1 MSQHS
6 ADQPRPTTTAER
18 TLPGDGTYS
27 GTWRRSVE
35 DREGFWLEAAQGI
48 DWMTP
53 PSRALDA
60 SGDPIFRWFPEA
72 TLNTCANAVDRHV
85 AAGRG
90 DQAAIIYDSA
100 VLERQE
106 TITYAQLQDRV
117 AQAAGALRELGV
129 QKGDRVLIYLPMIP
143 EALISMLACARL
155 GAVHSVVFGGFA
167 PRELAVRIDD
177 CAPRAVITASGGV
190 EPKRRIE
197 YLPSVEEAVQMA
209 EQKPSA
215 VLVVGREGF
224 EHDVEGM
231 RERAAVDG
239 LEWVDWQE
247 AVEAAEPAEPVEVA
261 ATDPLYILYTSG
273 TTGSPKGVVR
283 DNGGHAVA
291 LSWSMANIYDIGPG
305 EVMCTASDVGWVVG
319 HSYIVYAPLLAGA
332 TTVLY
337 EGKPVGTPDA
347 GAFWRLVAEH
357 RVKAFFTAPTALRA
371 IRRQDPEGELVAE
384 HDLSSLDTLFVA
396 GERLDPETWSWAG
409 RALDIPVVDHWW
421 QTETGWA
428 ISGNPMGLEQ
438 LPLKSGSSTVPI
450 PGYEIEILDPLGEP
464 VPQGEE
470 GNIAVRLPLPPGT
483 LATLWGSDDRFRSA
497 YLEAFP
503 GYYVTGDSG
512 RIDEDDYV
520 FVMGRTDDVINVS
533 GHRLSTGA
541 LEQALAQHPAVAEC
555 AVIGVAD
562 ELKGQRPCG
571 YVVVKQGIE
580 TSQEQ
585 LSEELVQLVRREIG
599 AVADLKQIA
608 VVEALPKTRSG
619 KILRKTMRQMAD
631 GQEAPVP
638 STIEDPAVLE
648 ALEPVLRGR

>member
-27 GTWRRSVE
+27 GAWRRSVE

-53 PSRALDA
+53 PSRALDG

-117 AQAAGALRELGV
+117 ARAAGALRELGV

-143 EALISMLACARL
+143 EALIAMLACARL

-273 TTGSPKGVVR
+273 TT
-283 DNGGHAVA
+283 
-291 LSWSMANIYDIGPG
+291 
-305 EVMCTASDVGWVVG
+305 
-319 HSYIVYAPLLAGA
+319 
-332 TTVLY
+332 
-337 EGKPVGTPDA
+337 
-347 GAFWRLVAEH
+347 
-357 RVKAFFTAPTALRA
+357 
-371 IRRQDPEGELVAE
+371 
-384 HDLSSLDTLFVA
+384 
-396 GERLDPETWSWAG
+396 
-409 RALDIPVVDHWW
+409 
-421 QTETGWA
+421 
-428 ISGNPMGLEQ
+428 
-438 LPLKSGSSTVPI
+438 
-450 PGYEIEILDPLGEP
+450 
-464 VPQGEE
+464 
-470 GNIAVRLPLPPGT
+470 
-483 LATLWGSDDRFRSA
+483 
-497 YLEAFP
+497 
-503 GYYVTGDSG
+503 
-512 RIDEDDYV
+512 
-520 FVMGRTDDVINVS
+520 
-533 GHRLSTGA
+533 
-541 LEQALAQHPAVAEC
+541 
-555 AVIGVAD
+555 
-562 ELKGQRPCG
+562 
-571 YVVVKQGIE
+571 
-580 TSQEQ
+580 
-585 LSEELVQLVRREIG
+585 
-599 AVADLKQIA
+599 
-608 VVEALPKTRSG
+608 
-619 KILRKTMRQMAD
+619 
-631 GQEAPVP
+631 
-638 STIEDPAVLE
+638 
-648 ALEPVLRGR
+648 

>member
-1 MSQHS
+1 MCI
-6 ADQPRPTTTAER
+6 R
-18 TLPGDGTYS
+18 
-27 GTWRRSVE
+27 
-35 DREGFWLEAAQGI
+35 
-48 DWMTP
+48 
-53 PSRALDA
+53 
-60 SGDPIFRWFPEA
+60 
-72 TLNTCANAVDRHV
+72 
-85 AAGRG
+85 
-90 DQAAIIYDSA
+90 DS
-100 VLERQE
+100 
-106 TITYAQLQDRV
+106 
-117 AQAAGALRELGV
+117 
-129 QKGDRVLIYLPMIP
+129 
-143 EALISMLACARL
+143 
-155 GAVHSVVFGGFA
+155 
-167 PRELAVRIDD
+167 
-177 CAPRAVITASGGV
+177 
-190 EPKRRIE
+190 
-197 YLPSVEEAVQMA
+197 
-209 EQKPSA
+209 
-215 VLVVGREGF
+215 
-224 EHDVEGM
+224 
-231 RERAAVDG
+231 
-239 LEWVDWQE
+239 
-247 AVEAAEPAEPVEVA
+247 
-261 ATDPLYILYTSG
+261 
-273 TTGSPKGVVR
+273 
-283 DNGGHAVA
+283 
-291 LSWSMANIYDIGPG
+291 
-305 EVMCTASDVGWVVG
+305 
-319 HSYIVYAPLLAGA
+319 SYIVYAPLLAGA

-428 ISGNPMGLEQ
+428 ITGNPVGLEQ

-503 GYYVTGDSG
+503 GYYATGDSG
-512 RIDEDDYV
+512 RIDEDGYV

-648 ALEPVLRGR
+648 ALESVLRGR